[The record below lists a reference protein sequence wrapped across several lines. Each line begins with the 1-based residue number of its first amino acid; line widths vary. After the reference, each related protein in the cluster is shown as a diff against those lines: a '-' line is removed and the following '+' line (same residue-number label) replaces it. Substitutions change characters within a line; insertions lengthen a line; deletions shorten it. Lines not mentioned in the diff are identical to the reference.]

1 MERSKEIQTEG
12 LQDLR
17 KHLLDLKAIRC
28 PFFEEVLVAFC
39 RAFPVR
45 KMIPSGRLNTTC
57 VCTHEGF
64 EDCMLFREVMAKLE
78 SLKPVGEPDEAKGV
92 TEPGSSTD

>member
-1 MERSKEIQTEG
+1 MERAKEIQTEG

-45 KMIPSGRLNTTC
+45 KMIPSNRMNANC
-57 VCTHEGF
+57 VCAQEGF

-78 SLKPVGEPDEAKGV
+78 GLTPAGEPGEAKGV
-92 TEPGSSTD
+92 TEPGSSTG

>member
-17 KHLLDLKAIRC
+17 KHLLALKAIRC

-57 VCTHEGF
+57 VCTHEGL

-78 SLKPVGEPDEAKGV
+78 SLKPAGEPDEAKGV
-92 TEPGSSTD
+92 TEPGSSTG

>member
-1 MERSKEIQTEG
+1 MERAKEIQTEG

-45 KMIPSGRLNTTC
+45 KMIPSNRMNANC
-57 VCTHEGF
+57 VCTHDAF
-64 EDCMLFREVMAKLE
+64 EDCALFREVMAKVE
-78 SLKPVGEPDEAKGV
+78 GLKPAVEPIEAKGV
-92 TEPGSSTD
+92 EGPATLTG

>member
-1 MERSKEIQTEG
+1 MKRAREIQTEG

-17 KHLLDLKAIRC
+17 RQVLDLKAIRC

-45 KMIPSGRLNTTC
+45 KMIPSDRLNTTC

-78 SLKPVGEPDEAKGV
+78 SGKPAGDPDEAKAV
-92 TEPGSSTD
+92 TEPGSSTG